1 MTKYSKLCE
10 LVVAC
15 TLIYVLAWFA
25 GVVLLATM
33 QQPEYKPLPC
43 RGVMGNIVP
52 EAHCND

>member
-1 MTKYSKLCE
+1 MKYSKLCE
-10 LVVAC
+10 IAVAC
-15 TLIYVLAWFA
+15 TLVYVVSWFA
-25 GVVLLATM
+25 AVVLVAVM